1 MILRKKINKKKSESY
16 RKTRSHTLKPRIKK
30 RNEQEKKVK
39 QEHHA
44 KLIKPP
50 TNPVIE
56 PKKENEWE
64 TRQTFNQGVIV
75 LDNKVYFLYRA
86 IGDDGISRFGY
97 ASSSDGFSVDE
108 RLSYPIY
115 EHKIKNCSFNIF
127 SYFSGGSWGG
137 AEDPRI
143 VRIGKENTLYMTY
156 TACDNGL
163 RVGLTSIKLQDFLNK
178 KLKWKPPVLISPP
191 DEVHKN
197 WVIFPEKIKGKYAV
211 LHSINPKISVDYFDD
226 LNFDGTTFIKSCYN
240 GKIRKN
246 CWDSWVRGAGAPPI
260 KTKYGWLVFYQ
271 AMEGNDFSK
280 YKVGAML
287 LDINDPTKILRRAKE
302 PVLEPSE
309 FYENDGFKS
318 GVVYVTGA
326 VVKDDLLL
334 VYYGGAD
341 SYVCV
346 ASAPFE
352 EFVESLRK
360 DGKLKLKQLL

>member
-1 MILRKKINKKKSESY
+1 MGNFSRKK
-16 RKTRSHTLKPRIKK
+16 
-30 RNEQEKKVK
+30 
-39 QEHHA
+39 
-44 KLIKPP
+44 
-50 TNPVIE
+50 
-56 PKKENEWE
+56 
-64 TRQTFNQGVIV
+64 
-75 LDNKVYFLYRA
+75 
-86 IGDDGISRFGY
+86 
-97 ASSSDGFSVDE
+97 
-108 RLSYPIY
+108 
-115 EHKIKNCSFNIF
+115 
-127 SYFSGGSWGG
+127 
-137 AEDPRI
+137 
-143 VRIGKENTLYMTY
+143 
-156 TACDNGL
+156 
-163 RVGLTSIKLQDFLNK
+163 
-178 KLKWKPPVLISPP
+178 
-191 DEVHKN
+191 
-197 WVIFPEKIKGKYAV
+197 KGKYAV

-240 GKIRKN
+240 GKIRKT
-246 CWDSWVRGAGAPPI
+246 VGIAGLGGAGAPPI

-334 VYYGGAD
+334 MYYGGAD